1 MFVPSGNVEFEVV
14 EQKEEYVPKFEEF
27 LRLYYWEELK
37 RVVERY
43 PKEKSVVVDF
53 QKLEEFDY
61 KLADE
66 LLENPDVL
74 LDAMNAALSRLGI
87 PGWEEGMEIKIRIKN
102 LPADRTL
109 LVRNITSEYIGKLI
123 QVEGIVRQ
131 ITTVLPKVK
140 VAVWMCKYCKRTQ
153 TIVQE
158 GPTLQKPFQCVC
170 GKKDFVLL
178 PDQSKWIDFQKIQI
192 QEPLEYLKGGE
203 QARYLDIFLEGDL
216 VNKVVPGDRVVI
228 VGILRLSK
236 PSGQKTVY
244 GKYLEALYLE
254 PLQKEF
260 EELEP
265 TPEEVEEIKKLASD
279 PNIYEKLVR
288 SIAPSIKGHEKIKE
302 AIALQLFGGVKKELP
317 DGTKIRG
324 NIHVLLMGDPGT
336 GKSQLLMYATKIAP
350 KSFYVAGKTA
360 SGAGLTASAERD
372 EFSGEGWVL
381 KAGVLVLA
389 SGGLAAID
397 EFEKI
402 DPKDR
407 AALHEAMEQQ
417 QISVAKAGIVTRFKA
432 ETSILAAANPKFGR
446 FDPNENP
453 LTQINIEPTILSR
466 FDLMF
471 IIRDVLDKKTDAEV
485 AEHILKTHKA
495 GEMRMQ
501 YEKGET
507 ELTIKEV
514 EKAEEIVK
522 PEIDIDLLR
531 KYVAYA
537 RTHVFPVLTEEA
549 MEEIKNFF
557 VNFRALG
564 KQKGTVPATARQL
577 EALIR
582 LAEASARVRLSQYVT
597 REDAQRA
604 IDLFK
609 ASLEQVLLDQSTG
622 LPDID
627 IIVTGQTRTKREQ
640 IKLVLNII
648 RTECQEQDMV
658 ALDDIIELAKEY
670 GIERD
675 DVKEIVERLKRDGSI
690 YEPRPGFFRPA
701 EM

>member
-1 MFVPSGNVEFEVV
+1 MEFELQ
-14 EQKEEYVPKFEEF
+14 EDTEEFTKKFEEF
-27 LRLYYWEELK
+27 FRIYYWDRLK
-37 RVVERY
+37 KIVEKY
-43 PKEKSVVVDF
+43 PREKSLVVDF
-53 QKLEEFDY
+53 KDLEEFDY
-61 KLADE
+61 VLADQV
-66 LLENPDVL
+66 LDDPDKF
-74 LDAMNAALSRLGI
+74 LDAMQAAITRLGV
-87 PGWEEGMEIKIRIKN
+87 PGWEEDMEIKVRIKN
-102 LPADRTL
+102 LPVDRTL
-109 LVRNITSEYIGKLI
+109 LIRDITADYIGKLI
-123 QVEGIVRQ
+123 QVEGVVRQ
-131 ITTVLPKVK
+131 ITTVLPRVK
-140 VAVWMCKYCKRTQ
+140 IAVWMCKYCKRTQ
-153 TIVQE
+153 AIPQE
-158 GPTLQKPFQCVC
+158 GPTLQKPFACVC
-170 GKKDFVLL
+170 GKKDFVLV
-178 PDQSKWIDFQKIQI
+178 PEQSRWVDFQKIQI

-203 QARYLDIFLEGDL
+203 QARYLDIFLEDDL
-216 VNKVVPGDRVVI
+216 VNRVVPGDRVII
-228 VGILRLSK
+228 VGILRLAK
-236 PSGQKTVY
+236 PQGQKTVY

-254 PLQKEF
+254 PVQKEF

-265 TPEEVEEIKKLASD
+265 TPEEIEKIKELASD

-288 SIAPSIKGHEKIKE
+288 SIAPAIKGHEKIKE
-302 AIALQLFGGVKKELP
+302 AIALQLFGGVKKQLP
-317 DGTKIRG
+317 DGTRIRG
-324 NIHVLLMGDPGT
+324 NIHILLMGDPGT
-336 GKSQLLMYATKIAP
+336 GKSQLLNYATKIAP

-417 QISVAKAGIVTRFKA
+417 TISIAKAGIVTRFKA

-471 IIRDVLDKKTDAEV
+471 IIRDVLDKKTDAEI
-485 AEHILKTHKA
+485 AEHILKTHRA

-507 ELTIKEV
+507 ELTAKEV

-522 PEIDIDLLR
+522 PAIDIDLLR
-531 KYVAYA
+531 KYIAYA

-582 LAEASARVRLSQYVT
+582 LAEASARVRLSPYVT

-609 ASLEQVLLDQSTG
+609 ASLEQVLLDQATG

-640 IKLVLNII
+640 IKLILNII
-648 RTECQEQDMV
+648 RTECQETDMV

-670 GIERD
+670 GIEKD
-675 DVKEIVERLKRDGSI
+675 DVKEIIDRLKRDGSI

-701 EM
+701 EL